1 MSDKEKKVRKKTK
14 KVDLSLKFQTG
25 DVVSDSL
32 IGPVVNIVEGIGNE
46 PITKCPKGTRKN
58 KKTGIC
64 EPIDDAAKSEKT
76 KCPKGTRKNKK
87 TGICEPVEKAVVET
101 IAEPMEELVEEPM
114 EELAE
119 PIPGILKKCPKGTRK
134 NKKTGE
140 CEPIAKTTKCPNG
153 TRKNKKT
160 GECEPIPEKASK
172 KPENQPEP
180 PSEKPSR
187 KPTQKIDIG
196 EPDEKAEKN
205 DIKAE
210 ASSNKDL
217 LTAEKKEYEALQNQ
231 TETDP
236 YDFLYPDLNDP
247 YFNEKIAQH
256 KEFEDTKYD
265 GTIHDIK
272 KQADILCNAKF
283 ELMPHQIFVKNF
295 LSMQTPY
302 NSLLLYHGLGSGKTC
317 SSIGIAEEMRAYMKQ
332 LNITQRILIVASPNV
347 QSNFRL
353 QLFDERKLKPIPGSD
368 GMWNIESCVGNSL
381 LKEINP
387 TSLKGMSQEK
397 VISSIKRIINQ
408 YYLFLG
414 YGQLTNYIFSA
425 IKRSKDIENMTKQQR
440 KKVLIKSIRELFDN
454 RLLIID
460 EVHNIR
466 LANDNKE
473 KKKTALLLM
482 QVAKYSRNMRMLLLS
497 ATPLF
502 NSYKEIIWLVNLM
515 NINDKRATIDI
526 SEIFDAE
533 GNFKEMQDL
542 GNGEF
547 TESGKE
553 LLMRKLNGY
562 ISYVRGENPYT
573 FPYRVY
579 PEIFAPER
587 TFKENPYPEIQMN
600 GSKIDDPIQH
610 IHIYLTKIGEYQKK
624 GYKKI
629 IDIMKE
635 KSYDAYTATGKARK
649 MPTFE
654 NMESFGYTLLQH
666 PIESLN
672 MVYPSKNLEIENE
685 DENVIESLVG
695 KSGLDHVM
703 KYKQENQAGIQI
715 RYDFEYKDEIMEEY
729 GEIFSEAE
737 LPKYSAKIAEICN
750 IIKKSKGIIA
760 IYSQY
765 IDGGIVPIALALES
779 MGFTRFS
786 TARDTKNLFKSP
798 PKPAIDA
805 LTMKSKSEMEG
816 EFRPAKYVMITG
828 DKAFSPN
835 NAEDIKFVTNAD
847 NKYGEQ
853 VRVILLSKA
862 GAEGLD
868 FKNIRQIHVLEPWY
882 NMNRIEQIIG
892 RGVRNLS
899 HCTLPFEERN
909 VEIYL
914 HGTELRDESNKEEA
928 ADLYVYRL
936 AEKKAIQIGRVT
948 RLMKSVAVDCLLN
961 IDQTNFTVQK
971 LNELAA
977 NKKIKI
983 NLSSLE
989 PAIQYQIGDQPFTEV
1004 CDYMD
1009 NCEYKCAPKEKTQKP
1024 TKTEYYNTNYL
1035 QSNQEIIMA
1044 KIRELFREKTP
1055 KKGMTS
1061 EQPTVSHIF
1070 YERNE
1075 LINAINIV
1083 KEYPQEQIFS
1093 ALSQFINNPN
1103 EYLVDAYGRTG
1114 RLIDKYNEQLDVAY
1128 YAFQPIEITDE
1139 NASIYHRSV
1148 PVEYKRRS
1156 IFLKMNES
1164 KQPLPV
1170 IDSVPQSLQ
1179 EAPSIISDSLYE
1191 NILKDLE
1198 ISMEYLFHTS
1208 SLNKGEKNWYK
1219 HAGMIVH
1226 YSNPQHKYSEIQK
1239 TKKPDKTIEVKT
1251 IQHTLPITQLR
1262 EQFKITDE
1270 NIKKYM
1276 VEHFIEVLSF
1286 QDKMIL
1292 LNHFYD
1298 SKAKEPTSEY
1308 EKMMKSYFD
1317 ARILQSNELI
1327 CITIMK
1333 EETLIIMVN
1342 TEKNGKTIWKEADEE
1357 DYEIIGK
1364 ELLKYQIPRR
1374 KENMNELLGFVTLF
1388 ISKKSNAKEM
1398 VFKIKDMTEKRNNFG
1413 ARIDDAGKDKVIK
1426 ILNKIVKSTYYNDDN
1441 TLFIS
1446 QLGLCVAIELL
1457 MRHFSAI
1464 QHDGKYY
1471 YLTPEQTVMSEI
1483 IKKSFQ

>member
-1 MSDKEKKVRKKTK
+1 MSDKETKIRKKN

-25 DVVSDSL
+25 DIITDSL
-32 IGPVVNIVEGIGNE
+32 IVPIANIVESIENE
-46 PITKCPKGTRKN
+46 QGKTKCPKGTRKN
-58 KKTGIC
+58 KKTGEC
-64 EPIDDAAKSEKT
+64 EPVAEKT

-87 TGICEPVEKAVVET
+87 TGECEPVAVPTGEPGEVPT
-101 IAEPMEELVEEPM
+101 GEPM
-114 EELAE
+114 A
-119 PIPGILKKCPKGTRK
+119 KKCPKGTRK

-140 CEPIAKTTKCPNG
+140 CEPIIAKSVKQTK
-153 TRKNKKT
+153 K
-160 GECEPIPEKASK
+160 S
-172 KPENQPEP
+172 Q
-180 PSEKPSR
+180 PSEKPSK
-187 KPTQKIDIG
+187 KPMKKIEIN
-196 EPDEKAEKN
+196 EPAEKTEIN
-205 DIKAE
+205 IPE
-210 ASSNKDL
+210 PETFTNKEIL
-217 LTAEKKEYEALQNQ
+217 NHEKKEYEELKNQ
-231 TETDP
+231 PEVDP
-236 YDFLYPDLNDP
+236 YDFLYPNLNDP

-295 LSMQTPY
+295 LSLQTPY

-414 YGQLTNYIFSA
+414 YGQLSNYIFSA

-440 KKVLIKSIRELFDN
+440 KKILIKSIRELFDN
-454 RLLIID
+454 RLIIID

-466 LANDNKE
+466 LSNDNKE

-533 GNFKEMQDL
+533 GNFKEPQDL
-542 GNGEF
+542 GNGEI
-547 TESGKE
+547 TESGKD

-562 ISYVRGENPYT
+562 ISYVRGENPYS
-573 FPYRVY
+573 FPYRIY
-579 PEIFAPER
+579 PEIFSPEH
-587 TFKENPYPEIQMN
+587 TFKDKSYPTIQMN
-600 GSKIDDPIQH
+600 GSKIEEPIQH

-624 GYKKI
+624 GYQTI
-629 IDIMKE
+629 IDIMKG
-635 KSYDAYTATGKARK
+635 KSYDAYTATGKQRK

-672 MVYPSKNLEIENE
+672 MVYPNKALDQNESENI
-685 DENVIESLVG
+685 IESIVG

-703 KYKQENQAGIQI
+703 KYKQENQGGIQI
-715 RYDFEYKDEIMEEY
+715 RYDFEYKDDIVEEY
-729 GEIFSEAE
+729 GEIFSEIE
-737 LPKYSAKIAEICN
+737 LPKYSAKISEICN
-750 IIKKSKGIIA
+750 IIKKSKGIVA

-765 IDGGIVPIALALES
+765 IDGGIVPLALALES
-779 MGFTRFS
+779 MGFTRFTTS
-786 TARDTKNLFKSP
+786 RDAKNLFKTP
-798 PKPAIDA
+798 PTSAIDA
-805 LTMKSKSEMEG
+805 LTTKPKNEMDDPSK
-816 EFRPAKYVMITG
+816 FHPAKYVMITG

-835 NAEDIKFVTNAD
+835 NAEDIKYITNDD
-847 NKYGEQ
+847 NKYGEK

-899 HCTLPFEERN
+899 HCGLPFEDRN

-914 HGTELRDESNKEEA
+914 HGTELEDEMSEEEA

-948 RLMKSVAVDCLLN
+948 RLMKSIAVDCLLN
-961 IDQTNFTVQK
+961 ISQTNFTVEK
-971 LNELAA
+971 LNEFAT
-977 NKKIKI
+977 NQKIKI
-983 NLSSLE
+983 NLSSLDE
-989 PAIQYQIGDQPFTEV
+989 PVEYKIGDQPFTEV

-1009 NCEYKCAPKEKTQKP
+1009 NCEYKCIPREISTKP
-1024 TKTEYYNTNYL
+1024 TKKEYYNTNYL
-1035 QSNQEIIMA
+1035 QSNQEIIMR
-1044 KIRELFREKTP
+1044 KIRELFREKIP
-1055 KKGMTS
+1055 KRNMYS
-1061 EQPTVSHIF
+1061 DQPSVSHVF
-1070 YERNE
+1070 YERNQ

-1083 KEYPQEQIFS
+1083 KEYPEEQIYS
-1093 ALSQFINNPN
+1093 ALSQFIHNPN

-1114 RLIDKYNEQLDVAY
+1114 RLVDKYNEETDTAY

-1156 IFLKMNES
+1156 IFLKMDEA
-1164 KQPLPV
+1164 KQAIPV
-1170 IDSVPQSLQ
+1170 IEDEQAIPETNTSTKQS
-1179 EAPSIISDSLYE
+1179 SFE

-1198 ISMEYLFHTS
+1198 ISMEYLFNTN
-1208 SLNKGEKNWYK
+1208 SLNKGEKNWYR

-1226 YSNPQHKYSEIQK
+1226 YSKPENKYKEIQK
-1239 TKKPDKTIEVKT
+1239 TKKPDKTIEAKT
-1251 IQHTLPITQLR
+1251 IIHTLPIIQLR
-1262 EQFKITDE
+1262 EQFKISDE
-1270 NIKKYM
+1270 QIEKYM
-1276 VEHFIEVLSF
+1276 VEHFIEVLPF

-1298 SKAKEPTSEY
+1298 SNTKKSSSKY

-1317 ARILQSNELI
+1317 VRIIQSNELVA
-1327 CITIMK
+1327 ITMMK
-1333 EETLIIMVN
+1333 EDTIVVLIK
-1342 TEKNGKTIWKEADEE
+1342 TEENGKTQWNEGDEE
-1357 DYEIIGK
+1357 DYKIVSEEI
-1364 ELLKYQIPRR
+1364 LKYRIPRS
-1374 KENMNELLGFVTLF
+1374 KENMNELLGFITLF
-1388 ISKKSNAKEM
+1388 ISKKSNVKEL

-1426 ILNKIVKSTYYNDDN
+1426 ILNKIVKSNYYNDEN

-1446 QLGLCVAIELL
+1446 QLGLCVAIEIL
-1457 MRHFSAI
+1457 MRFFSYTLP
-1464 QHDGKYY
+1464 DGKYY
-1471 YLTPEQTVMSEI
+1471 YLSPEQTVMSEI
-1483 IKKSFQ
+1483 VKKSFV